1 MSIVLNVHGIA
12 RIAAHAY
19 SAPIVSPAGVAR
31 MHCQTLQLFDAGE
44 TCIAEIKLFLDN
56 PTAALP
62 VGDRSRL
69 DGRRPALKTDATLAG
84 WALV

>member
-1 MSIVLNVHGIA
+1 MSMVLNVHGIA
-12 RIAAHAY
+12 RIAARAY

-31 MHCQTLQLFDAGE
+31 MHCQTLQLFDADE

-56 PTAALP
+56 PTTALP

>member
-12 RIAAHAY
+12 RIAARAY

-31 MHCQTLQLFDAGE
+31 MHCQTLQLFDGDEA
-44 TCIAEIKLFLDN
+44 CIAEIKLFLDN
-56 PTAALP
+56 PTTALP

>member
-1 MSIVLNVHGIA
+1 MSMVLNVHGIA
-12 RIAAHAY
+12 RIATHAY

-31 MHCQTLQLFDAGE
+31 MHCQTLQLFDADE
-44 TCIAEIKLFLDN
+44 TCLAEIKLFLDN
-56 PTAALP
+56 PTTALP